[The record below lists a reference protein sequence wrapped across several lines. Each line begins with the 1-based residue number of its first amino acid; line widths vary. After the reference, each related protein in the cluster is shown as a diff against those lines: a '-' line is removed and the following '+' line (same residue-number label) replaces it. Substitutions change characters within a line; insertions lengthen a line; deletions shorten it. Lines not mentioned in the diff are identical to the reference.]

1 MKLKEIA
8 DFVQNTY
15 NTKQKK
21 QEPKKRV
28 EPRLKQAEIENMQVK
43 KRQQQNDLR
52 ELEKKNGMAS
62 RIKPSIPN
70 RISDYGTVA
79 EEAASRRNA
88 TLEQTQIIRAQL
100 PALLKALNKI
110 PDPRNPKTM
119 KHKKTTLLIYG
130 ILCFVFQM
138 SSRREANREMTTPQF
153 FENIKALF
161 PEIETLPHN
170 DTLKRLLERIDIL
183 KLEEAHIAIIRNLIR
198 NKKFKKYLINNCY
211 PVAIDGTQKFISH
224 DLWDERLQQRT
235 VKKGDDTV
243 IQYYV
248 SVLEANLVLTNGMS
262 IPLLS
267 EFLDYQQGD
276 TASQKQ
282 DCETR
287 AFKRLAARLKSHFP
301 NLRIMVLLDG
311 LYANGPIIEQCDTR
325 NWQYMIVLK
334 DGSLP
339 TVWEEANALIK
350 LLPNNYYQQQHGD
363 RQQNFWWVNQIGY
376 TWGTNGV
383 NELILHLVVCN
394 ETWKEIDET
403 GDLVIKTSKHAWLS
417 SRPLNQTNLHT
428 RCNLGAR
435 YRWGIE
441 SSLLKEKE
449 QGYQYEHCFSKNW
462 EALMGYHYLMRIAHC
477 LNELVHFSAKLAK
490 KVREKTVRGWIRY
503 IFETCKARWFRPGE
517 IESRLLARHC
527 FQLL

>member
-1 MKLKEIA
+1 M
-8 DFVQNTY
+8 
-15 NTKQKK
+15 
-21 QEPKKRV
+21 
-28 EPRLKQAEIENMQVK
+28 
-43 KRQQQNDLR
+43 
-52 ELEKKNGMAS
+52 
-62 RIKPSIPN
+62 
-70 RISDYGTVA
+70 A
-79 EEAASRRNA
+79 EEEADRQDT

-100 PALLKALNKI
+100 PALLNALSKI
-110 PDPRNPKTM
+110 PDPRNPKTI
-119 KHKKTTLLIYG
+119 KHQKTTLLIYG

-161 PEIETLPHN
+161 PEIESLPHN

-183 KLEEAHIAIIRNLIR
+183 TLEAAHIAMIRKLIR

-235 VKKGDDTV
+235 VKKGDGTV

-248 SVLEANLVLTNGMS
+248 SVLEANLVFTNGMS

-301 NLRIMVLLDG
+301 NLRIMALLDG
-311 LYANGPIIEQCDTR
+311 LYANGPIVEKCDAL

-334 DGSLP
+334 DGCLP

-350 LLPNNYYQQQHGD
+350 LLPNNHYQQHHGD
-363 RQQNFWWVNQIGY
+363 RRQDFWWVNKIGY
-376 TWGTNGV
+376 TWGVNGV
-383 NELILHLVVCN
+383 NELILHLVVCH
-394 ETWKEIDET
+394 ETWEEIDET
-403 GDLVIKTSKHAWLS
+403 GARVEKKSKHAWLS
-417 SRPLNQTNLHT
+417 SRPLDKTNLHT

-477 LNELVHFSAKLAK
+477 LNELVHFSAALAK
-490 KVREKTVRGWIRY
+490 KVLEKTVRGFIRF
-503 IFETCKARWFRPGE
+503 IFETCKGRWFRPGE
-517 IESRLLARHC
+517 IESGLLTHHR

>member
-1 MKLKEIA
+1 M
-8 DFVQNTY
+8 
-15 NTKQKK
+15 
-21 QEPKKRV
+21 
-28 EPRLKQAEIENMQVK
+28 
-43 KRQQQNDLR
+43 
-52 ELEKKNGMAS
+52 
-62 RIKPSIPN
+62 
-70 RISDYGTVA
+70 A
-79 EEAASRRNA
+79 EEEADRRDT

-100 PALLKALNKI
+100 PSLLNALSKI
-110 PDPRNPKTM
+110 PDPRNPKTIQ
-119 KHKKTTLLIYG
+119 HKKTTLLIYG

-153 FENIKALF
+153 FENIKNLF
-161 PEIETLPHN
+161 PEIESIPHN

-183 KLEEAHIAIIRNLIR
+183 TLEKALVAMIRKLIR

-235 VKKGDDTV
+235 IKKGDGTV

-248 SVLEANLVLTNGMS
+248 SVLEANLVFTNGMS

-311 LYANGPIIEQCDTR
+311 LYANGPIVEKCDAL

-334 DGSLP
+334 DACLP

-350 LLPNNYYQQQHGD
+350 LLPNNHYQQHHGD
-363 RQQNFWWVNQIGY
+363 RRQDFWWVNTIGY
-376 TWGTNGV
+376 AWGANGI
-383 NELILHLVVCN
+383 NEHILHLVVCN
-394 ETWKEIDET
+394 ETWEEIDNT
-403 GDLVIKTSKHAWLS
+403 GARVTKTSKHAWLS
-417 SRPLNQTNLHT
+417 SRPLDKTNLHA

-477 LNELVHFSAKLAK
+477 LNELVHFSAALAK
-490 KVREKTVRGWIRY
+490 KVREKTVRGFIRF
-503 IFETCKARWFRPGE
+503 IFETCKGRWFRPGE
-517 IESRLLARHC
+517 IELGLLPRHRY
-527 FQLL
+527 QLL